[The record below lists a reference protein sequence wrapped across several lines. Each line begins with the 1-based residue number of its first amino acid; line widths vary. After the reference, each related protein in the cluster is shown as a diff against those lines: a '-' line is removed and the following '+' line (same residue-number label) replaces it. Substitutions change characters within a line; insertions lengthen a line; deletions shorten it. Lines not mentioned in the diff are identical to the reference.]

1 MKQESIDNQRFRAVF
16 EYLKKRRYVRNQQD
30 FSERVDT
37 DKATVSQIMN
47 DRVKIPNIMLT
58 KIDKAFPFI
67 STDWLLTGEGE
78 MLKATYTQT
87 VHGGENFTQTGNIS
101 VIPSELLGKALD
113 EIAEMRRALTQA
125 LALNQQHTSR
135 LMAMLER
142 LNPPANPLNRP

>member
-1 MKQESIDNQRFRAVF
+1 MQELVKDRLIA
-16 EYLKKRRYVRNQQD
+16 YLKSKGISNTEFGRRIGVSSAYISSMRKSLQP
-30 FSERVDT
+30 
-37 DKATVSQIMN
+37 DKAE
-47 DRVKIPNIMLT
+47 KIAA
-58 KIDKAFPFI
+58 AFP
-67 STDWLLTGEGE
+67 DLNLGWLLTGEGE